1 MVRVKMMMAR
11 MSMKMVMIRKILEVG
26 DDEINKYEDSPRD
39 SSATRIPT
47 SYPAVLADDY
57 TDTFIIKLTEGS
69 LLIGVKIDVVR
80 IVVKIVVKIGVK
92 VGVKICVKI
101 GCQDFCQ
108 DCCHCIT

>member
-11 MSMKMVMIRKILEVG
+11 MSMKMVMIRKRLEVG
-26 DDEINKYEDSPRD
+26 DDEINKYEDSPQD

-57 TDTFIIKLTEGS
+57 TDTFIIKLKEGS

-101 GCQDFCQ
+101 GCQDCCQ
-108 DCCHCIT
+108 DFCHCIT

>member
-1 MVRVKMMMAR
+1 MMAR

>member
-1 MVRVKMMMAR
+1 MMMAR

-26 DDEINKYEDSPRD
+26 DDEINKYEDSPQD
-39 SSATRIPT
+39 SSAT

-80 IVVKIVVKIGVK
+80 IVV
-92 VGVKICVKI
+92 
-101 GCQDFCQ
+101 
-108 DCCHCIT
+108 

>member
-11 MSMKMVMIRKILEVG
+11 MSMKMVMIRKRLEVG
-26 DDEINKYEDSPRD
+26 DDEINKYEDSPQD

-80 IVVKIVVKIGVK
+80 IVV
-92 VGVKICVKI
+92 
-101 GCQDFCQ
+101 
-108 DCCHCIT
+108 